1 MGEAGERT
9 RTAIAADPVVKDV
22 SAFDAER
29 PLERELEMS
38 VKDGFTLSAV
48 GDCIITRPLSPYL
61 DDEGFARI
69 IGVLRDGDVV
79 YGNLETSLIDI
90 DRFGGYPHSWEGD
103 YPLISHPAVA
113 EDLARLGFDIMS
125 RANNHALDWGIEGMR
140 ETSRRLDDAGIVHAG
155 VGEHRGLARAARY
168 LETPQGRV
176 ALVSFTSY
184 LLPTSEALPAK
195 DAAPGR
201 PGVSAL
207 KLHRKW
213 VVPAA
218 VMAALATIPA
228 PPEPDAT
235 DPGEAGSEG
244 AHGKASVPSALTRFE
259 TRFELGDAP
268 GTAYDVD
275 QEDLAGVLKSVRLG
289 KQHADFL
296 IAALHSHQARDE
308 RPWPAAPLMPPDCL
322 ADVAH
327 AAVDAGA
334 DAFITVGAHNLG
346 PIEVYKDRPVFYG
359 MGNFF
364 WSDLQAP
371 LSADLYQPHL
381 VGDLLARAFEYPDRA
396 TDADLTAVFEAQE
409 FAQPWVFES
418 IVAKAVF
425 ARGLLAEI
433 AIHPVWLRYGERLTR
448 SGIPMVAPP
457 ARALAILEW
466 LRAVSAPFGTEI
478 VVEGHVGRVLVGT

>member
-1 MGEAGERT
+1 MREARDSTGAES
-9 RTAIAADPVVKDV
+9 AADPVVKDPG
-22 SAFDAER
+22 AFDAER

-38 VKDGFTLSAV
+38 VDDGFTLSAV

-61 DDEGFARI
+61 HDEGFGAI
-69 IGVLRDGDVV
+69 MDVLRDGDVV

-90 DRFGGYPHSWEGD
+90 DRFTGYPHSWEGD

-113 EDLARLGFDIMS
+113 GDLARLGFDVMS

-168 LETPQGRV
+168 VETPRGRV
-176 ALVSFTSY
+176 GLVSFTSY
-184 LLPTSEALPAK
+184 LLPTSEALPAR

-228 PPEPDAT
+228 PPEGGADDAGAT
-235 DPGEAGSEG
+235 DVEG
-244 AHGKASVPSALTRFE
+244 ADADADVPTALTRFE

-275 QEDLAGVLKSVRLG
+275 QADLAGVLKSVRLG
-289 KQHADFL
+289 KQHGDFL

-322 ADVAH
+322 TEVAH

-346 PIEVYKDRPVFYG
+346 PIEVYAGRPVFYG

-364 WSDLQAP
+364 WSDIQSP

-381 VGDLLARAFEYPDRA
+381 VGDRLTRAFEHPERA

-418 IVAKAVF
+418 IVAKSVF
-425 ARGLLAEI
+425 SCGRLQEI
-433 AIHPVWLRYGERLTR
+433 HIHPVWLRYGERLTR

-466 LRAVSAPFGTEI
+466 LRAASEPYGTKI
-478 VVEGHVGRVLVGT
+478 VVDDLIGRVRVGT

>member
-1 MGEAGERT
+1 MSEAE
-9 RTAIAADPVVKDV
+9 TARATSAADPVVKDRG
-22 SAFDAER
+22 AFDAAR

-61 DDEGFARI
+61 DDEGFAGI
-69 IGVLRDGDVV
+69 MGVLRDGDVV

-90 DRFGGYPHSWEGD
+90 DRFAGYPHSWEGD
-103 YPLISHPAVA
+103 YPLIGHPAVA
-113 EDLARLGFDIMS
+113 EDLARLGFGIMS

-140 ETSRRLDDAGIVHAG
+140 ETSRHLDDAGIVHAG
-155 VGEHRGLARAARY
+155 AGEHRGLARAARY

-176 ALVSFTSY
+176 GLVSFASC

-207 KLHRKW
+207 KFHRKW

-228 PPEPDAT
+228 PPESAAADA
-235 DPGEAGSEG
+235 GAAGSG
-244 AHGKASVPSALTRFE
+244 THAADVPTTLTRFE

-275 QEDLAGVLKSVRLG
+275 AEDLAGVLKSVRLG

-322 ADVAH
+322 AGVAH

-334 DAFITVGAHNLG
+334 DAFITAGAHNLG
-346 PIEVYKDRPVFYG
+346 PIEVYGGRPVFYG

-364 WSDLQAP
+364 WSDLQTP
-371 LSADLYQPHL
+371 LSAISTSRFWSATCWRERSSTRSAPPTRTSRRCSKRMSSRSRGCSRAWWPRPCSQA
-381 VGDLLARAFEYPDRA
+381 GDWPRSPS
-396 TDADLTAVFEAQE
+396 T
-409 FAQPWVFES
+409 
-418 IVAKAVF
+418 
-425 ARGLLAEI
+425 
-433 AIHPVWLRYGERLTR
+433 RYG
-448 SGIPMVAPP
+448 SGTA
-457 ARALAILEW
+457 
-466 LRAVSAPFGTEI
+466 SD
-478 VVEGHVGRVLVGT
+478 